1 MKTVR
6 TEAPQPPPNK
16 LPRTLKFTAGLL
28 GFEQERE
35 FVLHPAPP
43 NSPYLWLEIAAQPGQ
58 GFVVI
63 SPTCC
68 VPAYAPDIGKPDVEM
83 LSLRSADDAFV
94 LNIVT
99 IGPRGEA
106 TLNLRA
112 PLVVNR
118 HTFAGKQC
126 VPANVST
133 FSLHHPIQSL
143 PAAAA

>member
-16 LPRTLKFTAGLL
+16 LPRTLRFTAGLL

-35 FVLHPAPP
+35 FVLHPAAP
-43 NSPYLWLEIAAQPGQ
+43 NSPYLWLEIAGQPGQ

-63 SPTCC
+63 SPSCC

-83 LSLRSADDAFV
+83 LSLGSADDAFV